1 MMEESLDS
9 RSPVRPS
16 LERDARFLQF
26 AELYVASGNAY
37 RSVLAAGYDKE
48 YARGHAWELAGRLQI
63 KMSRALREAGV
74 DVVQLARLLKKKLS
88 AKTARWNPKTKQWDK
103 FVDHTTQLN
112 AASLVLK
119 CLDALPSLK
128 HEGTNSGQPVK
139 VVIESSIP
147 RPTREAKF

>member
-1 MMEESLDS
+1 MEDSSDS
-9 RSPVRPS
+9 RALGRPS
-16 LERDARFLQF
+16 LEQDPKFLKF
-26 AELYVASGNAY
+26 AELYVATGNAY
-37 RSVLAAGYDKE
+37 RSAIAAGYDKE

-63 KMSRALREAGV
+63 KMPRALREAGV
-74 DVVQLARLLKKKLS
+74 DVVQLARMLKRKLS

-103 FVDHTTQLN
+103 LVDHGTQLS
-112 AASLVLK
+112 AATLALK

-147 RPTREAKF
+147 RPKREAKF